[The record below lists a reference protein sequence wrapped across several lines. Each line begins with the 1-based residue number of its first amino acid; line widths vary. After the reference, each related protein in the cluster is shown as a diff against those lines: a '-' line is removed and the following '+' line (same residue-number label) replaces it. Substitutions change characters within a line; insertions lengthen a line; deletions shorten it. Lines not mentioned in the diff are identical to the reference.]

1 MSVSAVP
8 STFDVVVWFT
18 DRALNDGEYL
28 QPTKLHRLMYLAQGY
43 FAVAFRGQKLM
54 PATFVAEGG
63 GPVEPDVWRVYASG
77 RPYIESVPPPERVE
91 QFLDSIWRRFGS
103 HSADYLGNL
112 ILGHPP
118 FQAALAEGQRSE
130 IAMAEVAA
138 FLAKPPAARG
148 RVPGQPGVEDVLRPR
163 TAVSATGKA
172 VSVRRWTPG
181 RPKRDS

>member
-1 MSVSAVP
+1 MSASAVA

-43 FAVAFRGQKLM
+43 FAVAYRGAKLM
-54 PATFVAEGG
+54 PATFVAEAS

-103 HSADYLGNL
+103 HSADYLGDL
-112 ILGHPP
+112 ISRQPP
-118 FQAALAEGQRSE
+118 FQTALAEGPRAE
-130 IAMAEVAA
+130 IPLAA
-138 FLAKPPAARG
+138 LAACLAKPAAAKG
-148 RVPGQPGVEDVLRPR
+148 RGQPGVDEVLRPR

-181 RPKRDS
+181 GSKAGS